1 MSPTVNTTLFAEGI
15 TDKEND
21 DPTGLSGMLIA
32 VMALAALSFCL
43 LLALIIVWKSRQGLG
58 SGRGHKRKT
67 PGMINELYGNLQP
80 SYRSPIRRTL
90 PSTTSL
96 YAPYSPGALTRD
108 GAVQNSLYHAQSA
121 PNYIGQRA
129 AALPAARRPATRTSP
144 PSPAGV
150 GAMNK
155 ISYDG
160 AGILTLDKGGYG
172 YAEVGGTGS
181 YNRSRVPFET
191 PAGAYDQPLSGAD
204 VEGAYDQPLSGAD
217 VAGAYDQPLSG
228 ADVEG
233 AYDQP
238 LGGPDVEEMYSVACA
253 GQNNH
258 GYLEVGGRR
267 QTDVAI

>member
-43 LLALIIVWKSRQGLG
+43 LLALIIVWKSRQG
-58 SGRGHKRKT
+58 SGHKRKT

-80 SYRSPIRRTL
+80 SSSISNPTYDPIDATA
-90 PSTTSL
+90 SL

-108 GAVQNSLYHAQSA
+108 GAVQNSLYQAQSA
-121 PNYIGQRA
+121 PNYIGQRVA
-129 AALPAARRPATRTSP
+129 AHNSASGYQDVA
-144 PSPAGV
+144 PSPVGV
-150 GAMNK
+150 GAMNNPT
-155 ISYDG
+155 YDG
-160 AGILTLDKGGYG
+160 AGILTLDNGGYG

-181 YNRSRVPFET
+181 YNRYLIPFET
-191 PAGAYDQPLSGAD
+191 EPRLVHTTSRSAGRTSRTT
-204 VEGAYDQPLSGAD
+204 
-217 VAGAYDQPLSG
+217 
-228 ADVEG
+228 VEG

-238 LGGPDVEEMYSVACA
+238 LGGPDVEEINSVACD
-253 GQNNH
+253 GQNNY